1 MRNQLSVSVMDES
14 NIHFSVRVF
23 DSSYRPNIPDQK
35 PPPPEDSRLSQP
47 RYTGPDKVTQT
58 LTVERGM

>member
-1 MRNQLSVSVMDES
+1 MEDS